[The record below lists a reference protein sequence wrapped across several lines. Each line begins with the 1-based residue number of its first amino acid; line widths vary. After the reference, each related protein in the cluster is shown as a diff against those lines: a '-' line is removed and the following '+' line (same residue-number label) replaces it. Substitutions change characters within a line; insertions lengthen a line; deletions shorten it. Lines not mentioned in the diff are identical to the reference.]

1 MNYKCDKPEQ
11 DCFFVILKQFS
22 CSSKSVTLWRRDI
35 CPSIIYNIKKSIFLN
50 CKNTLEEN
58 AFNRCINYFFFLV
71 FIFDFVKAVFT
82 ILRIIVKFRQ
92 DILAAEILTP
102 ILDQS
107 LYITIYFP
115 CSRCTRWC
123 SSLLF
128 FFFSFSHFLVCA
140 AVFYCAA
147 FFSWV
152 RVRILANR
160 SDGWDKC
167 PLLLLYSRGRWH
179 GPVINSEISFE
190 FILASG
196 KFGSVVIGLFPLWKK
211 FVELN
216 DHYGCKSL
224 RCRSIVQLLFIFYTS

>member
-1 MNYKCDKPEQ
+1 MGFLQHNLQNGSPDSFELVNYKCDKPEQ

-82 ILRIIVKFRQ
+82 IIRIIVKFRQ
-92 DILAAEILTP
+92 DILAAEILTEIP

-115 CSRCTRWC
+115 CIRCTR
-123 SSLLF
+123 
-128 FFFSFSHFLVCA
+128 
-140 AVFYCAA
+140 
-147 FFSWV
+147 
-152 RVRILANR
+152 
-160 SDGWDKC
+160 
-167 PLLLLYSRGRWH
+167 
-179 GPVINSEISFE
+179 
-190 FILASG
+190 
-196 KFGSVVIGLFPLWKK
+196 
-211 FVELN
+211 
-216 DHYGCKSL
+216 
-224 RCRSIVQLLFIFYTS
+224 